1 MSNWDL
7 IQRAGNIMWSAARSA
22 IVSRFPAPAGL
33 LYHYTDTHGLMGIL
47 GASGRDP
54 QLWATH
60 HAFLN
65 DPSEGQD
72 FRRVLQ
78 VVGDQFARTCDSASS
93 LGKRRAHL
101 AANLSGPSTYHLGT
115 TWYATSLAEDG
126 DDLGQWRLY
135 GADGSGFA
143 LGLRPDGLAALRTED
158 NYSGVLLPVVYDPTT
173 KEEIVQIA
181 IEQIVGALP
190 DVTSQIPEIPQQPGA
205 EDLLRYAA
213 IYASAL
219 AEDAVGATFKAPAYQ
234 SEREWRLVFRGF
246 DPAMLQPDQRVAA
259 EVERALSTLQYR
271 ISGSTIVPYVAAP
284 IVDLSGLI
292 AEVVVGPSQ
301 SKGVTTHTLNAVL
314 AGRRLLGP
322 GRCFVRHSTHDYRGR

>member
-1 MSNWDL
+1 
-7 IQRAGNIMWSAARSA
+7 MWSAARSA
-22 IVSRFPAPAGL
+22 VASRFPAPAGP

-78 VVGDQFARTCDSASS
+78 AVADRFKRSCDLASP
-93 LGKRRAHL
+93 LGKRQAHL
-101 AANLSGPSTYHLGT
+101 AANLSSGLSTYQLGT
-115 TWYATSLAEDG
+115 TWYVTSFAEDG
-126 DDLGQWRLY
+126 DHLGQWRLY

-143 LGLRPDGLAALRTED
+143 LGLRADGLAALRTEGND
-158 NYSGVLLPVVYDPTT
+158 PGVLLPVVYDPTT
-173 KEEIVQIA
+173 KEEIAQIV

-190 DVTSQIPEIPQQPGA
+190 DVTSQIPEIPQQPGE

-213 IYASAL
+213 MYASSL

-234 SEREWRLVFRGF
+234 SEHEWRLVFRGF
-246 DPAMLQPDQRVAA
+246 DPAMLHSDQLVAA
-259 EVERALSTLQYR
+259 EIEHALSTLQYR

-284 IVDLSGLI
+284 ILDLSGLI
-292 AEVVVGPSQ
+292 AEVIVGPSQ
-301 SKGVTTHTLNAVL
+301 SKGVTTRTLNAVL

-322 GRCFVRHSTHDYRGR
+322 GRCFVRHSIHDYRGR